1 MFGFIKSKKRN
12 TRRKVIRQNT
22 RIKSERKKREGSLFV
37 RLHGKPNLPLIAIVS
52 ILLVLGILMI
62 YSASYYYGESRF
74 SDPFHF
80 VKNQIIYIILGLII
94 GYFVYITPINLLR
107 KASPLLLAICFLVLL
122 YMLPEALFG
131 ETYID
136 ANGNTVSSGAQMP
149 LVIAL
154 NGATRWIDLYVFNL
168 QPSEVAKFAFAIYM
182 AGWVTKERNTTSKN
196 ASKLSDHITNVILPF
211 LVLLG
216 VMSMLILLQRDFDT
230 TVLLVLTILIIYYI
244 SGTDFLHTI
253 GSVIILVSTFLFGLV
268 ALLLESYRR
277 QRVETFLHIFRYGTP
292 AQDDQLQ
299 GAFQVW
305 NGLVGYGSGG
315 IFGNGYAESV
325 IKQGYLQEA
334 AYTDSIFAI
343 IGDEFGFVGSLFI
356 ILAFLLIASIG
367 FKIAT
372 EAKTK
377 FNALLAVGMTTLI
390 VLQALLNIAAVLVI
404 IPFGGM
410 PLPFFTYG
418 GTNIIMNLV
427 IVAVLLNISKENN
440 FEKKEEKRAR
450 IGRGTLRIG

>member
-1 MFGFIKSKKRN
+1 
-12 TRRKVIRQNT
+12 
-22 RIKSERKKREGSLFV
+22 
-37 RLHGKPNLPLIAIVS
+37 A
-52 ILLVLGILMI
+52 
-62 YSASYYYGESRF
+62 
-74 SDPFHF
+74 
-80 VKNQIIYIILGLII
+80 
-94 GYFVYITPINLLR
+94 
-107 KASPLLLAICFLVLL
+107 
-122 YMLPEALFG
+122 
-131 ETYID
+131 
-136 ANGNTVSSGAQMP
+136 
-149 LVIAL
+149 
-154 NGATRWIDLYVFNL
+154 
-168 QPSEVAKFAFAIYM
+168 
-182 AGWVTKERNTTSKN
+182 
-196 ASKLSDHITNVILPF
+196 
-211 LVLLG
+211 
-216 VMSMLILLQRDFDT
+216 
-230 TVLLVLTILIIYYI
+230 
-244 SGTDFLHTI
+244 
-253 GSVIILVSTFLFGLV
+253 
-268 ALLLESYRR
+268 
-277 QRVETFLHIFRYGTP
+277 P

-418 GTNIIMNLV
+418 
-427 IVAVLLNISKENN
+427 
-440 FEKKEEKRAR
+440 
-450 IGRGTLRIG
+450 